1 MKMAD
6 EGSGN
11 RYHRRSAVQTFHHA
25 RELRGNQTDA
35 ERMLW
40 QGLRLHQMGDLRFR
54 RQHAIGHYIVDF
66 CCLKPKL
73 IIEVDGGHHQQQKE
87 YDDERTAFLA
97 TKGFR
102 VMRFWNHEVLND
114 LDAVL
119 QEILRVVEEMK
130 QGS

>member
-1 MKMAD
+1 MKRAD

-25 RELRGNQTDA
+25 RELRRNQTDA
-35 ERMLW
+35 ERRLW
-40 QGLRLHQMGDLRFR
+40 QALRMHQVVGIRFR

-97 TKGFR
+97 SKGFR
-102 VMRFWNHEVLND
+102 VLRFWNHEVMND
-114 LDAVL
+114 LDAVVR
-119 QEILRVVEEMK
+119 EIERVVKELTP
-130 QGS
+130 S

>member
-1 MKMAD
+1 MGKPE

-11 RYHRRSAVQTFHHA
+11 RFHRRSAAQTFHHA

-54 RQHAIGHYIVDF
+54 RQHAIGYYIVDF

-73 IIEVDGGHHQQQKE
+73 IIEVDGGHHQQEKE
-87 YDDERTAFLA
+87 YDVERTAFLA
-97 TKGFR
+97 SKGFR
-102 VMRFWNHEVLND
+102 VMRFWNHEVMND
-114 LDAVL
+114 LDAVVREIFRVA
-119 QEILRVVEEMK
+119 QEMRR
-130 QGS
+130 G

>member
-1 MKMAD
+1 MTEPE

-11 RYHRRSAVQTFHHA
+11 RFHRRSAVQTFHHA

-54 RQHAIGHYIVDF
+54 HQHAVGTYIVDF

-87 YDDERTAFLA
+87 YDDERTAYLVK
-97 TKGFR
+97 KGFR
-102 VMRFWNHEVLND
+102 VLRFWNHEVMND

-119 QEILRVVEEMK
+119 QEIFRLAQEMRR
-130 QGS
+130 G